1 MIAAVMNEVGTMRIV
16 GQVELVVNG
25 GLCEGLGFR
34 PVNSRCGR
42 Q

>member
-1 MIAAVMNEVGTMRIV
+1 MIAVVVNEVGTMRIV

-25 GLCEGLGFR
+25 GLCEGLRFR
-34 PVNSRCGR
+34 PANSRCGG